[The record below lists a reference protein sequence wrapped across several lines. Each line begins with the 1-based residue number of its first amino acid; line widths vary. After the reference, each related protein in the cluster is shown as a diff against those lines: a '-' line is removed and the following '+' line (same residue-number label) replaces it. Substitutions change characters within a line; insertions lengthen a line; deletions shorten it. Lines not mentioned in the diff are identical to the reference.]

1 MKKFLIFGGT
11 LEGRSLSEWMSR
23 MEWPHTVCVATEYG
37 EEVMEPAKDVS
48 VHQGRMNEEE
58 MVRFLIHG
66 KYTAVADATHP
77 YAVEVS
83 KNIRKACE
91 RAKIPYIRL
100 LRDGQEKE
108 QEREKENLVY
118 VEDSKE
124 AAKWLEGRQ
133 GKIFLTTGS
142 KELPVYVEG
151 LSDPS
156 RIFARVLPSAKVVEG
171 CRKLGLEGKQICA
184 MQGPFSME
192 MNQAMLRQTGASY
205 LVTKDTGK
213 TGGFPEKLQ
222 AARNLGIQVIVIQR
236 PAEEGASLEAVQK
249 ELERL
254 WQQPS
259 CEEEKETER
268 ETRPTLRRRI
278 SCIGIGMGDFGTLT
292 LQAREEI
299 LKAQIL
305 FGAQRMVKAAG
316 SLLERENQE
325 AVLVP
330 EYRGEK
336 IREYLMSHPEFERV
350 AILFSGDVGFYSGA
364 RGIRELFPEDQ
375 VEYICGISS
384 VVYFASRIPTSWQ
397 DAKLYS
403 IHGKAG
409 NVIGQIQRW
418 PKVFLLVSGPED
430 VERVCRELE
439 DFQMDVRVTVGSNL
453 AYPQEQI
460 RRGNPGDFLPCK
472 TRGLHIMLLENTNVR
487 KCWMPGLPD
496 EAFHRGRVPMTKEEI
511 RILSVSKLKLEP
523 DSVVYDVGAGTGSVS
538 VECAL
543 LCPEGQVY
551 AIERNPE
558 GIQLIEENAKLHR
571 TANLTAVQGTAPEA
585 LAGLPSPTHAFI
597 GGSSGNLKEILSCLR
612 EKNPE
617 IRIVMNMITLES
629 VGEAVTLLKEMGIQ
643 EEEIFQVSAS
653 RARKA
658 GRYHLMTAL
667 NPVYVIAF
675 GGKREKRGESACA
688 CQD

>member
-1 MKKFLIFGGT
+1 M
-11 LEGRSLSEWMSR
+11 
-23 MEWPHTVCVATEYG
+23 
-37 EEVMEPAKDVS
+37 
-48 VHQGRMNEEE
+48 
-58 MVRFLIHG
+58 
-66 KYTAVADATHP
+66 
-77 YAVEVS
+77 
-83 KNIRKACE
+83 
-91 RAKIPYIRL
+91 
-100 LRDGQEKE
+100 
-108 QEREKENLVY
+108 
-118 VEDSKE
+118 
-124 AAKWLEGRQ
+124 
-133 GKIFLTTGS
+133 
-142 KELPVYVEG
+142 
-151 LSDPS
+151 
-156 RIFARVLPSAKVVEG
+156 
-171 CRKLGLEGKQICA
+171 
-184 MQGPFSME
+184 
-192 MNQAMLRQTGASY
+192 
-205 LVTKDTGK
+205 
-213 TGGFPEKLQ
+213 
-222 AARNLGIQVIVIQR
+222 
-236 PAEEGASLEAVQK
+236 
-249 ELERL
+249 
-254 WQQPS
+254 
-259 CEEEKETER
+259 
-268 ETRPTLRRRI
+268 
-278 SCIGIGMGDFGTLT
+278 
-292 LQAREEI
+292 
-299 LKAQIL
+299 
-305 FGAQRMVKAAG
+305 KAAG

-629 VGEAVTLLKEMGIQ
+629 VGEAVTLLKGNGDSGRGNLPGQRFQSQKSRTVPSDDGAESCVCDCLRRQ
-643 EEEIFQVSAS
+643 EGKE
-653 RARKA
+653 R
-658 GRYHLMTAL
+658 
-667 NPVYVIAF
+667 
-675 GGKREKRGESACA
+675 GKRMRLPRLMLAAPGSGSGKTMITCGLLKAFMERGLCPAAFKCGPDFIDPMFHRKIIGAPSRNLDPFFTDESTTRYLFASHAKDKGISVMEGVMGYFDGLGGTRPRASSYDLACVTDTPVILVLNARGMSLSVVPWIQGFADYQKKLGPEKIRGVILNQTTAMPIRC
-688 CQD
+688 